1 MATRIPF
8 PHEQYGSS
16 TYIYIYIYTLY
27 IHSLHLICTYITFNL
42 YIHIFD
48 VYYIYYSYVYIY
60 YSYVYIYHN
69 MVLIKS
75 FKTTDIDYLVILYI
89 QSSRHNLRC
98 FLSMLDLPILQ
109 VLGYGDEIIKKTG
122 SNIHMRL
129 EKHMRDPQNRFF
141 TRIGIISKWPN
152 GFFSG

>member
-1 MATRIPF
+1 M
-8 PHEQYGSS
+8 
-16 TYIYIYIYTLY
+16 
-27 IHSLHLICTYITFNL
+27 
-42 YIHIFD
+42 
-48 VYYIYYSYVYIY
+48 
-60 YSYVYIYHN
+60 
-69 MVLIKS
+69 LIKS

-152 GFFSG
+152 GFFFRGSPMTLETFGNHLESQRVSKSPRIESEIIKRPTLLGSSHVSSTPLKKFTLVMFR